1 MKNQS
6 YIYKRVVVLG
16 VDGAGNFFKDTPTP
30 NMDRIFAN
38 GATNYNVLTAIP
50 TISAECWGSMLLGV
64 TPEVH
69 RRTNGIVS
77 SIPYDTDSIFPSLFR
92 EIRAAYPDAELASFC
107 CWNPI
112 NYGIIENNL
121 GVYEDTAGD
130 DDLTDKICAY
140 LEDHD
145 PKMLFVQ
152 FDWVDGAGHGHG
164 YGSKEHLD
172 RITVT
177 DGLIGRI
184 HEMYVKRGFIDDTL
198 FIVTA
203 DHGGTPPREGVSGGG
218 HGGTSDAEKIV
229 FWGAAGKTV
238 KAGTLGE
245 MVIRDNAAV
254 CLYALGVE
262 QPETWTA
269 RVPDDLF
276 VDFTDG
282 DRPTYDTAAVVT
294 PHRSTDA
301 KAAPDAPVTDLFT
314 AESLCAYLPFEN
326 TDYSDALGRMT
337 VTSHGKRYFPN
348 GFLGTGYKLDD
359 GALTLDDFVPGK
371 ESFSV
376 ALWFKTA
383 GIAKDPSV
391 FANKDRSA
399 AKNPGFYFSIR
410 PHVLRL
416 SFGWG
421 EDDWDYEAPL
431 PLDYTDGWMHI
442 IVTVDREHNE
452 SSLYLDFKRIANIKL
467 HGKLAD
473 YDLTSLPFT
482 IGQDGLRAHPTQ
494 LSAVIDEFILTKEV
508 ITPDLADAM
517 KKYYNI

>member
-1 MKNQS
+1 MKNNGF
-6 YIYKRVVVLG
+6 IYKHVVVLG
-16 VDGAGNFFKDTPTP
+16 VDGAGNFFSKTDTP

-77 SIPYDTDSIFPSLFR
+77 SIPYDTESPFPSLFR
-92 EIRAAYPDAELASFC
+92 EIRTAYPDAELASFC

-130 DDLTDKICAY
+130 DELTDKICAY

-145 PKMLFVQ
+145 PMMLFVQ

-164 YGSKEHLD
+164 YGTKEHLD

-184 HEMYVKRGFIDDTL
+184 YDMYVKRGFIDDTL

-203 DHGGTPPREGVSGGG
+203 DHGGFGRG
-218 HGGTSDAEKIV
+218 HGGTTDEEKIV

-238 KAGTLGE
+238 KPGALGD

-262 QPETWTA
+262 QPATWTA

-276 VDFTDG
+276 MDFTDG
-282 DRPTYDTAAVVT
+282 ERPAFTKLPVATAHRAV
-294 PHRSTDA
+294 DA
-301 KAAPDAPVTDLFT
+301 KAAPATPVTALFG
-314 AESLCAYLPFEN
+314 ADALAAYLPFAPL
-326 TDYSDALGRMT
+326 DHSDALGKST
-337 VTSHGKRYFPN
+337 VTAHGKMYYPN
-348 GFLGTGYKLDD
+348 GFIGTGYKLDD
-359 GALTLDDFVPGK
+359 GCLTLDGFNPADH
-371 ESFSV
+371 SFS
-376 ALWFKTA
+376 ASFWFKTG
-383 GIAKDPSV
+383 GIAGDPTI
-391 FANKDRSA
+391 FANRDRA
-399 AKNPGFYFSIR
+399 DDKNKGVSFVIR
-410 PHVLRL
+410 QRAVRL
-416 SFGWG
+416 SFGTGDDGWG
-421 EDDWDYEAPL
+421 FDVPL
-431 PLDYTDGWMHI
+431 PIDYTDGWMHI
-442 IVTVDREHNE
+442 IVSVDRTQNE
-452 SSLYLDFKRIANIKL
+452 ASVYLDFKCAAAMKMPDTLRGVDFSA
-467 HGKLAD
+467 
-473 YDLTSLPFT
+473 LPFT
-482 IGQDGLRAHPTQ
+482 VGQDGTGAHPAQ
-494 LSAVIDEFILTKEV
+494 LSAIIDEFVLTREV
-508 ITPDLADAM
+508 VTPTLAEALRT
-517 KKYYNI
+517 YYLAN

>member
-1 MKNQS
+1 MKNNGW
-6 YIYKRVVVLG
+6 IYKHVVVLG
-16 VDGAGNFFKDTPTP
+16 VDGAGNFFSKTDTP
-30 NMDRIFAN
+30 NMDRIFAD
-38 GATNYNVLTAIP
+38 GATNDHVLTSIP

-77 SIPYDTDSIFPSLFR
+77 SIPYDIDSPFPSLFR
-92 EIRAAYPDAELASFC
+92 EIRAAYPGAELASFC

-112 NYGIIENNL
+112 NHGIIENNL

-130 DDLTDKICAY
+130 DELTDKICAY

-145 PKMLFVQ
+145 PMMLFVQ

-177 DGLIGRI
+177 DALIGRI
-184 HEMYVKRGFIDDTL
+184 HDMYVKRGFIDDTL

-203 DHGGTPPREGVSGGG
+203 DHGGYGHS
-218 HGGTSDAEKIV
+218 HGGTTDEEKLV

-238 KAGTLGE
+238 KAGTIGD

-262 QPETWTA
+262 QPATWTA

-276 VDFTDG
+276 VNFTDG
-282 DRPTYDTAAVVT
+282 ERPVFTKFPAVT
-294 PHRSTDA
+294 PHRTVDA
-301 KAAPDAPVTDLFT
+301 KPAPDTPVTALFS
-314 AESLCAYLPFEN
+314 ADALAAYLPFEH
-326 TDYSDALGRMT
+326 TDYTDALGKTT
-337 VTSHGKRYFPN
+337 VTAHGKQYFPS

-359 GALTLDDFVPGK
+359 GCLTLDDFVPGRD
-371 ESFSV
+371 SFSV
-376 ALWFKTA
+376 SFWFKTV
-383 GIAKDPSV
+383 GIAKDPSI
-391 FANKDRSA
+391 FANKDRTSD
-399 AKNPGFYFSIR
+399 KNPGFYFCIYS
-410 PHVLRL
+410 HVLRL

-421 EDDWDYEAPL
+421 DGKWDYEVPM
-431 PLDYTDGWMHI
+431 PLDYTDGWVHM
-442 IVTVDREHNE
+442 IVTVDRERSE
-452 SSLYLDFKRIANIKL
+452 SSLYLDFKRIAHVKL

-473 YDLTSLPFT
+473 CDLTSLPFT
-482 IGQDGLRAHPTQ
+482 IGQDGTGTHPTQ
-494 LSAVIDEFILTKEV
+494 LSAVIDEFVLTKEV
-508 ITPDLADAM
+508 ITPGMAELLRGYYLAD
-517 KKYYNI
+517 

>member
-1 MKNQS
+1 MKNTGF
-6 YIYKRVVVLG
+6 IYKRVVVLG
-16 VDGAGNFFKDTPTP
+16 VDGAGNFFSKTDTP
-30 NMDRIFAN
+30 NMDRIFAD
-38 GATNYNVLTAIP
+38 GATNYNVLTSIP

-77 SIPYDTDSIFPSLFR
+77 SIPYDTESPFPSLFR
-92 EIRAAYPDAELASFC
+92 EIRAAYPEAELASFC

-130 DDLTDKICAY
+130 DELTDKICAY

-164 YGSKEHLD
+164 YGTKEHLD

-203 DHGGTPPREGVSGGG
+203 DHGGFGHS
-218 HGGTSDAEKIV
+218 HGGTTDEEKIV

-238 KAGTLGE
+238 KPGTIGD

-269 RVPDDLF
+269 RVPDNLF
-276 VDFTDG
+276 LDFTD
-282 DRPTYDTAAVVT
+282 DERPVFTSLPAKTAHRAVN
-294 PHRSTDA
+294 A
-301 KAAPDAPVTDLFT
+301 KTAPAQPVTSLLD
-314 AESLCAYLPFEN
+314 ADKLCAYLPFEN
-326 TDYSDALGRMT
+326 TTCTDVLGRT
-337 VTSHGKRYFPN
+337 AVTAYGKQYFPS
-348 GFLGTGYKLDD
+348 GFFGTGYKLDD
-359 GALTLDDFVPGK
+359 GCLTLDGFIPG
-371 ESFSV
+371 EDSFSV
-376 ALWFKTA
+376 SFWFKTG
-383 GIAKDPSV
+383 GIAADPSI
-391 FANKDRSA
+391 FANKDRASS
-399 AKNPGFYFSIR
+399 KNPGFYLSIR
-410 PHVLRL
+410 SHVLRF
-416 SFGWG
+416 SFGLG
-421 EDDWDYEAPL
+421 DDDWGYEVPL
-431 PLDYTDGWMHI
+431 PMDYTDGWMHV
-442 IVTVDREHNE
+442 IVTVDRQANA
-452 SSLYLDFKRIANIKL
+452 SSLYLDFKRAA
-467 HGKLAD
+467 HMRMHEKLAG
-473 YDLTSLPFT
+473 YDLTALPFT
-482 IGQDGLRAHPTQ
+482 IGQDGTCAHPTQ
-494 LSAVIDEFILTKEV
+494 LSAMIDEFVLTKEV
-508 ITPDLADAM
+508 ITPALADALR
-517 KKYYNI
+517 KYYLAD

>member
-1 MKNQS
+1 MKNNG
-6 YIYKRVVVLG
+6 YIYKHVVVLG
-16 VDGAGNFFKDTPTP
+16 VDGAGNFFSKTDTP

-38 GATNYNVLTAIP
+38 GATNYNVLTSIP

-69 RRTNGIVS
+69 SRTNGIVS
-77 SIPYDTDSIFPSLFR
+77 SIPYDTDSPFPSLFR

-130 DDLTDKICAY
+130 DELTDKICAY

-145 PKMLFVQ
+145 PMMLFVQ

-164 YGSKEHLD
+164 YGTKEHLD

-203 DHGGTPPREGVSGGG
+203 DHGGFGHS
-218 HGGTSDAEKIV
+218 HGGTTDEEKIV

-238 KAGTLGE
+238 KGGTVGD

-262 QPETWTA
+262 QPATWTA
-269 RVPDDLF
+269 RVPDNLF
-276 VDFTDG
+276 EGFTDG
-282 DRPTYDTAAVVT
+282 ERPVFTALPAAT
-294 PHRSTDA
+294 AHRTADA
-301 KAAPDAPVTDLFT
+301 KPTPSHPVTSLFD
-314 AESLCAYLPFEN
+314 ADKLCAYLPFEN
-326 TDYSDALGRMT
+326 TDYSDALGKTT
-337 VTSHGKRYFPN
+337 VTAHGKRYFPN

-359 GALTLDDFVPGK
+359 GCLTLDTIVPGK

-376 ALWFKTA
+376 SFWFKTGGVA
-383 GIAKDPSV
+383 GDPSI
-391 FANKDRSA
+391 FANQDRSSGN
-399 AKNPGFYFSIR
+399 NPGFCFYIR
-410 PHVLRL
+410 PHLLRMA
-416 SFGWG
+416 FGWG
-421 EDDWDYEAPL
+421 EGDWGFDVPL

-442 IVTVDREHNE
+442 IVSVDRTANT
-452 SSLYLDFKRIANIKL
+452 STVYLDFKRAAQISMRGA
-467 HGKLAD
+467 LAD

-482 IGQDGLRAHPTQ
+482 IGQDGTRTHPTQ
-494 LSAVIDEFILTKEV
+494 LSAVIDEFVLSLETVDDEKAAA
-508 ITPDLADAM
+508 LRN
-517 KKYYNI
+517 YYLNE